1 MFALRP
7 SSREHPVIPR
17 FIVVAAPLALAACG
31 GGPGTSAAGPAPSAE
46 QAVRSFMQA
55 AADSNLPRMAELW
68 GTSAGP
74 AAKTGQPPD
83 YQRRL
88 TIMQVYL
95 SGAPY
100 RLVPG
105 GAAQIVPAGGDS
117 GGRMPGPTDESN
129 NTRQV
134 VVELER
140 TGCTKFVP
148 FMVVKAADNSWV
160 VNQVDLAAAGH
171 PKRPCAP
178 EKTAKDSTVK
188 DST

>member
-1 MFALRP
+1 
-7 SSREHPVIPR
+7 VIPR
-17 FIVVAAPLALAACG
+17 IIFAAPLALAACG
-31 GGPGTSAAGPAPSAE
+31 GGPGATGSAGPAPSAE

-55 AADSNLPRMAELW
+55 AADSNLARMAELW
-68 GTSAGP
+68 GTRAGP

-100 RLVPG
+100 RVVPG
-105 GAAQIVPAGGDS
+105 GAAQFEPAGADTAARLPAPS
-117 GGRMPGPTDESN
+117 DEATTS
-129 NTRQV
+129 RQV
-134 VVELER
+134 VVQVER
-140 TGCTKFVP
+140 VGCTKFVP
-148 FMVVKAADNSWV
+148 FMVVKAADNSWL

-178 EKTAKDSTVK
+178 EKTGKDSTVK

>member
-7 SSREHPVIPR
+7 STREHPVILR
-17 FIVVAAPLALAACG
+17 FIVVAAPLGLAACG
-31 GGPGTSAAGPAPSAE
+31 GGPGRTAAGPAPSAE

-55 AADSNLPRMAELW
+55 AADSNLTRMAELW
-68 GTSAGP
+68 GTTAGP

-117 GGRMPGPTDESN
+117 GAKMPGPVEDASTH
-129 NTRQV
+129 QV

-148 FMVVKAADNSWV
+148 FLVVKAADNSWV

-171 PKRPCAP
+171 PKHPCAP
-178 EKTAKDSTVK
+178 PKPAKDSTAKDST
-188 DST
+188 